1 MEKTMTIY
9 DEKLKEILSNYEKQ
23 LDLYKFELGSS
34 PEGRLIVQN
43 NNGNKQFLQ
52 LTHCNGKRI
61 RRGINKNKDLIKA
74 LARKEF
80 NNKAFEILN
89 NNITALKDAIALQVP
104 FDTDQIME
112 SMTKAYALLPEEY
125 FFDHEKTITA
135 KGLDEDILARIKRHE
150 DWWKKPYKEYWGY
163 PENKTKTTSRGQK
176 VRSISELLIAET
188 LYKYSIPFHYEEE
201 LEADGKTFAP
211 DFTFEDW
218 EYKKFYLDYF
228 GMMDNAKYAKR
239 NFIKLDDYYDI
250 GLIPG
255 ENLIVA
261 FDSKG
266 IMNMGMVEAIIKN
279 EIIPRL

>member
-1 MEKTMTIY
+1 MRSSLLSGKNGETNASSSENCDEDEEMSEIEK
-9 DEKLKEILSNYEKQ
+9 KLSLIEG
-23 LDLYKFELGSS
+23 LD
-34 PEGRLIVQN
+34 V
-43 NNGNKQFLQ
+43 
-52 LTHCNGKRI
+52 
-61 RRGINKNKDLIKA
+61 
-74 LARKEF
+74 
-80 NNKAFEILN
+80 
-89 NNITALKDAIALQVP
+89 DAAMQ
-104 FDTDQIME
+104 
-112 SMTKAYALLPEEY
+112 YAG
-125 FFDHEKTITA
+125 D
-135 KGLDEDILARIKRHE
+135 DEDILARIKRHE